1 MKFNFIDF
9 LSSQK
14 KEKYWENIEKV
25 ISKDNFVPSKELI
38 FAAFDNFD
46 FDNLKLVIIGQ
57 DPYPTNNNADGLA
70 FSTNNLKT
78 PASLKN
84 IFLEIKNSYPNSTFL
99 TNNLSAWKN
108 QGVLLLNTILTTEEN
123 KTISHKNIGWEI
135 FNINLLKKL
144 ILIKPNTLFLTM
156 GKDAFDFIKK
166 LNVNEDLIFKTP
178 HPSPLSCWR
187 GFIGS
192 NVFKKINDKL
202 KQLGKKEIDWSTK

>member
-70 FSTNNLKT
+70 FSTNNLKLRLH
-78 PASLKN
+78 SK
-84 IFLEIKNSYPNSTFL
+84 IFF
-99 TNNLSAWKN
+99 
-108 QGVLLLNTILTTEEN
+108 
-123 KTISHKNIGWEI
+123 
-135 FNINLLKKL
+135 
-144 ILIKPNTLFLTM
+144 
-156 GKDAFDFIKK
+156 
-166 LNVNEDLIFKTP
+166 
-178 HPSPLSCWR
+178 
-187 GFIGS
+187 
-192 NVFKKINDKL
+192 
-202 KQLGKKEIDWSTK
+202 

>member
-1 MKFNFIDF
+1 M
-9 LSSQK
+9 
-14 KEKYWENIEKV
+14 

-99 TNNLSAWKN
+99 TNNLSA
-108 QGVLLLNTILTTEEN
+108 
-123 KTISHKNIGWEI
+123 
-135 FNINLLKKL
+135 
-144 ILIKPNTLFLTM
+144 
-156 GKDAFDFIKK
+156 
-166 LNVNEDLIFKTP
+166 
-178 HPSPLSCWR
+178 
-187 GFIGS
+187 
-192 NVFKKINDKL
+192 
-202 KQLGKKEIDWSTK
+202 